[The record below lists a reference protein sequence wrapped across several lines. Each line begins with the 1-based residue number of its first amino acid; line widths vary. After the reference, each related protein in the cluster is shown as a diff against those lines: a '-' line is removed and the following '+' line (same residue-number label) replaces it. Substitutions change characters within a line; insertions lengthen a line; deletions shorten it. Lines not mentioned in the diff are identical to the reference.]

1 MEFSP
6 IVHPPVI
13 STPETVV
20 ALTSVVGIS
29 VEFVAGI
36 STSTSVEF
44 MVVTI
49 GVGVVVAISSDSIM

>member
-1 MEFSP
+1 MEFSL

-20 ALTSVVGIS
+20 ALASVVGTS